1 LNAVPAASL
10 APELSG
16 ARLDGHLRL
25 VCDLDARGQCRLR
38 EQSFSAPV
46 HLSKPHY
53 HEETLILNVANP
65 TAGFFAG
72 DRLRVDVRVE
82 TGARLL
88 LTAPSA
94 NRVHTMAAGHA
105 EVRQRLRVAA
115 GASLEVWPEL
125 LIPQRGARYH
135 QRTTIELEP
144 GAELLFFERLAP
156 GRTAMG
162 ETFAFTELRLELD
175 VRRMHG
181 RLLLRERSHLAPGSP
196 VLEALTRRFPG
207 AYYASAVLCS
217 PGLTAAATCWRALHD
232 QQNDETWIGVSALE
246 DGVFVL
252 RMVAA
257 DSLALR
263 RTLNMVRDTVY
274 RALGREVPGLR
285 RT

>member
-25 VCDLDARGQCRLR
+25 VCDLDAHGQCRLR

-207 AYYASAVLCS
+207 AYYASAVLCGCYVLAS
-217 PGLTAAATCWRALHD
+217 LARPAERRDVDRGQRAGGR
-232 QQNDETWIGVSALE
+232 GVRPE
-246 DGVFVL
+246 DGGS
-252 RMVAA
+252 RQPRPAA
-257 DSLALR
+257 DVEHGTGHR
-263 RTLNMVRDTVY
+263 
-274 RALGREVPGLR
+274 VPGARPRSPRFAPHLNFR
-285 RT
+285 L

>member
-1 LNAVPAASL
+1 LNAVL
-10 APELSG
+10 APELTG

-25 VCDLDARGQCRLR
+25 VCDLDARGQSRLR

-46 HLSKPHY
+46 HLSKPHDN
-53 HEETLILNVANP
+53 ESTLVLNVANP

-72 DRLRVDVRVE
+72 DRLSVDVSVE

-94 NRVHTMAAGHA
+94 SRVHTMATGHA

-115 GASLEVWPEL
+115 GASLESWPEL

-135 QRTTIELEP
+135 QKTTIDLEP

-162 ETFAFTELRLELD
+162 EAFAFTELRLDLD
-175 VRRMHG
+175 VRRMG

-196 VLEALTRRFPG
+196 ALQALTRRFPG
-207 AYYASAVLCS
+207 AYYAGAVFCS
-217 PGLTAAATCWRALHD
+217 PGLTAAAACWRALHD
-232 QQNDETWIGVSALE
+232 RQDDERWIGVSALE
-246 DGVFVL
+246 DGLFAL

-263 RTLNMVRDTVY
+263 RGLTLVRETVY
-274 RALGREVPGLR
+274 HAIGRKVPGLR

>member
-1 LNAVPAASL
+1 VSAVLAPAP
-10 APELSG
+10 APELTG
-16 ARLDGHLRL
+16 ARLEGHLRL
-25 VCDLDARGQCRLR
+25 VCDLDGRGWCRLR
-38 EQSFSAPV
+38 AQSFSAPV

-53 HEETLILNVANP
+53 AQETLVLNVANP

-72 DRLRVDVRVE
+72 DRLDVDVSVE

-115 GASLEVWPEL
+115 GASLECWPEL

-135 QRTTIELEP
+135 QRTTIDLEP

-162 ETFAFTELRLELD
+162 EAFAFTEVRLDLD
-175 VRRMHG
+175 VRRAG
-181 RLLLRERSHLAPGSP
+181 RLLLRERSHLVPGSP
-196 VLEALTRRFPG
+196 VLRALTRRFPG
-207 AYYASAVLCS
+207 AYYAGAVLCS
-217 PGLTAAATCWRALHD
+217 PGLDAAAACWPAMHE
-232 QQNDETWIGVSALE
+232 QQNDETWIGVSALQ

-252 RMVAA
+252 RMVAGS
-257 DSLALR
+257 SLALR
-263 RTLNMVRDTVY
+263 RGLHLARETIHH
-274 RALGREVPGLR
+274 ALGRQAPGLR